1 MKKLTSNFIF
11 LIALLLGATT
21 IHQIRPQDIAIPPC
35 DSCAAEDM
43 WFDPTQPPTEVAQK
57 NVCFKP
63 VLDDVHKYIMCS
75 NGTPIKKDCPLMVG
89 GSRLYL
95 GLGAFGEINVI
106 KKINF
111 DPNFRIQRNFDQTF
125 LFSIGYME
133 FYLVIGPLST
143 FVRASV
149 NIHL

>member
-1 MKKLTSNFIF
+1 M
-11 LIALLLGATT
+11 
-21 IHQIRPQDIAIPPC
+21 
-35 DSCAAEDM
+35 
-43 WFDPTQPPTEVAQK
+43 AQK

-95 GLGAFGEINVI
+95 GGVFDQII
-106 KKINF
+106 TKCKKLNF

-125 LFSIGYME
+125 LSSIGYME